1 MAKKKN
7 KPSRGPSIIQQSIPQ
22 KSQDDVTKKVIQAYS
37 RKPVKNQK
45 EQAQKDKT
53 LKKLR
58 QSVTHTTKSKNGSP
72 VVRKSNAG
80 KVTVAPAPSRQKQQ
94 TRVDA
99 VPSNQPTFQQASSAP
114 QRSKSNILGSQTA
127 PISNQL
133 RNQLSFGK
141 YSSSQQGIEQA
152 ANSAVKD
159 IRNDTSIF
167 SRSIFDSA
175 QRGDKTALDAIKK
188 QSARNIMDAYKN
200 NTGYLSNS
208 ALQHSQQARERRQ
221 QDFEQSQRNAAF
233 AAAYERQTGKSWENT
248 SALGKKAYQAQA
260 AISMGLSEASSG
272 IMQTTAMLPRAL
284 GGDNNPY
291 VKWVDKYWG
300 DNSEATQAFRNQY
313 DYARGKGNVV
323 TKAAMS
329 LTELAA
335 ANVDNIVLGVF
346 GAAAAGTKML
356 GTASAS
362 IVQEIAKSPTFWGTV
377 LHTAGQ
383 SYNDARE
390 KGNNELDAMSYA
402 LATSTLQGV
411 IEIGGGIEKLDINPS
426 KAVDS
431 LKDVF
436 KGALKTAGEEG
447 LEEVKQDMIDQSLQW
462 ATVDR
467 DKQIYSTTDNDAL
480 INPVRA
486 AQNFAAG
493 AALGGVTAG
502 ALGGVNYAANR
513 IAANTQQVA
522 QEMHNQTQQAAQ
534 EM

>member
-22 KSQDDVTKKVIQAYS
+22 KSQDDVTKKVIHAYS

-221 QDFEQSQRNAAF
+221 QDFEQSQRDAAL

-260 AISMGLSEASSG
+260 AISAGLYDRSAD
-272 IMQTTAMLPRAL
+272 IMQTTAMLPRAF

-300 DNSEATQAFRNQY
+300 DNSENAQAFHNQY
-313 DYARGKGNVV
+313 DYARGKGNVI
-323 TKAAMS
+323 TKGAMTLTKIAANNADAIT
-329 LTELAA
+329 LGALAA
-335 ANVDNIVLGVF
+335 GLGAV
-346 GAAAAGTKML
+346 GGIGSAG
-356 GTASAS
+356 ASALGGSALTGATLTRS
-362 IVQEIAKSPTFWGTV
+362 IVSSPTFWTTV
-377 LHTAGQ
+377 MGTAGPA
-383 SYNDARE
+383 YNDARE
-390 KGNNELDAMSYA
+390 KGNSELDAMSYA
-402 LATSTLQGV
+402 LATSTLQGM
-411 IEIGGGIEKLDINPS
+411 IEIGG
-426 KAVDS
+426 S
-431 LKDVF
+431 L
-436 KGALKTAGEEG
+436 
-447 LEEVKQDMIDQSLQW
+447 
-462 ATVDR
+462 
-467 DKQIYSTTDNDAL
+467 
-480 INPVRA
+480 
-486 AQNFAAG
+486 
-493 AALGGVTAG
+493 
-502 ALGGVNYAANR
+502 
-513 IAANTQQVA
+513 
-522 QEMHNQTQQAAQ
+522 
-534 EM
+534 